1 MSFEIEIAPLRHFEL
16 VSLRDTST
24 QTVIEI
30 ATKGALLN
38 SWQVMGTSQALE
50 IVEGNDFS
58 KGWGD
63 FENNGFRGGKMS
75 PFSCRLENGQYII
88 EDTTYTLEKFY
99 HDKHA
104 LHGIL
109 YDAVFTI
116 QSTDANAE
124 SAMINLA
131 YHYKGTD
138 KGFPFTYSL
147 LIKWQLHKNNLVTV
161 ETIITNLSES
171 TIPMMDGWH
180 PYFKLGPSINDASIT
195 LKANGKIEYDES
207 LLPTGKILDENEF
220 KISKKIDD
228 LHLDNCYLVDAR
240 ENTCL
245 LENEQYQIVVQPLMN
260 YPYLQLYTPSD
271 RKSIAIENLSGI
283 PNCFNNKIGLQ
294 LMKPYQNLVLKTSYQ
309 FITKQ
314 LPL

>member
-1 MSFEIEIAPLRHFEL
+1 MSFEIQIAPLSHFEL
-16 VSLRDTST
+16 VRLIDTSSN
-24 QTVIEI
+24 TVIEI

-38 SWQVMGTSQALE
+38 SWQVMGHSKSLE
-50 IVEGNDFS
+50 IVGGNDFS
-58 KGWGD
+58 KGWVN

-75 PFSCRLENGQYII
+75 PFSCRLENGQYTI
-88 EDTTYTLEKFY
+88 DNTTYTLEKFY

-138 KGFPFTYSL
+138 KGFPFDYSL

-180 PYFKLGPSINDASIT
+180 PYFQLDSSINDTSIT
-195 LKANGKIEYDES
+195 LKAKGKIEYDED
-207 LLPTGKILDENEF
+207 LLPTGKLKVENEF
-220 KISKKIDD
+220 TISKKIED
-228 LHLDNCYLVDAR
+228 LHLDNCYLVDAS

-245 LENEQYQIVVQPLMN
+245 LENDQYQIIVQPIMN
-260 YPYLQLYTPSD
+260 YPYLQLYTASD

-294 LMKPYQNLVLKTSYQ
+294 LMKPHQNLLLKTSYQ
-309 FITKQ
+309 FIIKQ

>member
-1 MSFEIEIAPLRHFEL
+1 MSFEIQIAPLSHFEL
-16 VSLRDTST
+16 VRLIDTSSN
-24 QTVIEI
+24 TVIEI

-38 SWQVMGTSQALE
+38 SWQVMGHSKSLE
-50 IVEGNDFS
+50 IVGGNDFS
-58 KGWGD
+58 KGWVN

-75 PFSCRLENGQYII
+75 PFSCRLENGQYTI
-88 EDTTYTLEKFY
+88 DNTTYTLEKFY

-138 KGFPFTYSL
+138 KGFPFDYSL

-180 PYFKLGPSINDASIT
+180 PYFQLDSSINDTSIT
-195 LKANGKIEYDES
+195 LKAKGKIEYDED
-207 LLPTGKILDENEF
+207 LLPTGKLKDENEF
-220 KISKKIDD
+220 TISKKIED
-228 LHLDNCYLVDAR
+228 LHLDNCYLVDAS

-245 LENEQYQIVVQPLMN
+245 LENDQYQIIVQPIMN

-294 LMKPYQNLVLKTSYQ
+294 LMKPHQNLVLKTSYQ
-309 FITKQ
+309 FIIKQ
-314 LPL
+314 

>member
-1 MSFEIEIAPLRHFEL
+1 MSFEIQIAPLSHFEL
-16 VSLRDTST
+16 VRLIDTSSK
-24 QTVIEI
+24 TVIEI

-38 SWQVMGTSQALE
+38 SWQVMGHSKSLE

-58 KGWGD
+58 KGWVN

-75 PFSCRLENGQYII
+75 PFSCRLEKGQYTI
-88 EDTTYTLEKFY
+88 DNTTYTLEKFY
-99 HDKHA
+99 QDKHA

-109 YDAVFTI
+109 YDAVFSI

-124 SAMINLA
+124 SAMINLV

-138 KGFPFTYSL
+138 KGFPFDYSL

-161 ETIITNLSES
+161 ETIITNLSAS

-180 PYFKLGPSINDASIT
+180 PYFKLDSSINNTSIT
-195 LKANGKIEYDES
+195 LKSKGKIEYDED
-207 LLPTGKILDENEF
+207 LLPTGKLKDENEF
-220 KISKKIDD
+220 TISKKIED
-228 LHLDNCYLVDAR
+228 LHLDNCYLVDAS

-245 LENEQYQIVVQPLMN
+245 LENDQYQIIVQPIRN
-260 YPYLQLYTPSD
+260 YPYLQLYTPLD

-294 LMKPYQNLVLKTSYQ
+294 LMKPHQNLVLKTSYQ

>member
-1 MSFEIEIAPLRHFEL
+1 MSFEIEIINLSHFEL
-16 VSLRDTST
+16 VRLKNTST
-24 QTVIEI
+24 HTVVEI

-38 SWQVMGTSQALE
+38 SWQVMSNSQALE

-58 KGWGD
+58 KGWGS

-75 PFSCRLENGQYII
+75 PFSCRLENGQYKI
-88 EDTTYTLEKFY
+88 EKTTYTIEKFY
-99 HDKHA
+99 HEKHA

-116 QSTDANAE
+116 QSSETNEEGAI
-124 SAMINLA
+124 INLI
-131 YHYKGTD
+131 YQYKGTD
-138 KGFPFTYSL
+138 KGFPFAYSL
-147 LIKWQLHKNNLVTV
+147 HIKWQLHKNNLVTV

-180 PYFKLGPSINDASIT
+180 PYFKLGSSINNTSIT
-195 LKANGKIEYDES
+195 LKANGKIEYNES
-207 LLPTGKILDENEF
+207 LLPTGKILNENEF
-220 KISKKIDD
+220 EISKKIED

-240 ENTCL
+240 QSTCI
-245 LENEQYQIVVQPLMN
+245 LENDLYQIIVAPIMN

-294 LMKPYQNLVLKTSYQ
+294 LMKPYQNLELKTSYQ

>member
-1 MSFEIEIAPLRHFEL
+1 MSFEIEIIPLGHFEL
-16 VSLRDTST
+16 LRLIDKST
-24 QTVIEI
+24 HTVIEI

-38 SWQVMGTSQALE
+38 SWQVMEAGQAIE

-75 PFSCRLENGQYII
+75 PFSCRLENGQYIL
-88 EDTTYTLEKFY
+88 ENTTYTLEKFY
-99 HDKHA
+99 HEKHA

-116 QSTDANAE
+116 QSTETNAE
-124 SAMINLA
+124 GAMANLA

-138 KGFPFTYSL
+138 KGFPFSYSL
-147 LIKWQLHKNNLVTV
+147 LIKWQLHKNNLVRV
-161 ETIITNLSES
+161 ETIITNLSDS

-180 PYFKLGPSINDASIT
+180 PYFTFGPSINDASIT
-195 LKANGKIEYDES
+195 LKSNGKIEYDES

-220 KISKKIDD
+220 KISKKIEG

-245 LENEQYQIVVQPLMN
+245 LENEQYQIIVQPLMN

-294 LMKPYQNLVLKTSYQ
+294 LMKPYENLVLKTSYQ

>member
-1 MSFEIEIAPLRHFEL
+1 
-16 VSLRDTST
+16 
-24 QTVIEI
+24 
-30 ATKGALLN
+30 
-38 SWQVMGTSQALE
+38 
-50 IVEGNDFS
+50 
-58 KGWGD
+58 
-63 FENNGFRGGKMS
+63 MS
-75 PFSCRLENGQYII
+75 PFSCRLENGQYTI
-88 EDTTYTLEKFY
+88 DNTTYTLEKFY

-138 KGFPFTYSL
+138 KGFPFDYSL

-180 PYFKLGPSINDASIT
+180 SYFQLDSSINDTSIT
-195 LKANGKIEYDES
+195 LKAKGKIEYDED
-207 LLPTGKILDENEF
+207 LLPTGKLKDENEF
-220 KISKKIDD
+220 TISKKIED
-228 LHLDNCYLVDAR
+228 LHLDNCYLVDAS

-245 LENEQYQIVVQPLMN
+245 LENDQYQIIVQPIMN

-294 LMKPYQNLVLKTSYQ
+294 LMKPHQNLLLKTSYQ
-309 FITKQ
+309 FIIKQ

>member
-1 MSFEIEIAPLRHFEL
+1 MSFEIQIAPLSHFEL
-16 VSLRDTST
+16 VRLIDTSSN
-24 QTVIEI
+24 TVIEI

-38 SWQVMGTSQALE
+38 SWQVMGHSKSLE
-50 IVEGNDFS
+50 IVGGNDFS
-58 KGWGD
+58 KGWVN
-63 FENNGFRGGKMS
+63 FENNGFRGAKMS
-75 PFSCRLENGQYII
+75 PFSCRLENGQYTI
-88 EDTTYTLEKFY
+88 DNTTYTLEKFY

-138 KGFPFTYSL
+138 KGFPFDYSL

-180 PYFKLGPSINDASIT
+180 PYFQLDSSINDTSIT
-195 LKANGKIEYDES
+195 LKAKGKIEYDED
-207 LLPTGKILDENEF
+207 LLPTGKLKDENEF
-220 KISKKIDD
+220 TISKKIED
-228 LHLDNCYLVDAR
+228 LHLDNCYLVDAS

-245 LENEQYQIVVQPLMN
+245 LENDQYQIIVQPIMN

-294 LMKPYQNLVLKTSYQ
+294 LMKPHQNLLLKTSYQ
-309 FITKQ
+309 FIIKQ

>member
-1 MSFEIEIAPLRHFEL
+1 MSFQIEMVPHGQFEL
-16 VSLRDTST
+16 LRLMDTSN

-38 SWQVMGTSQALE
+38 SWQVMGSNQALE

-58 KGWGD
+58 KGWVN

-75 PFSCRLENGQYII
+75 PFSCRLENGQYTI
-88 EDTTYTLEKFY
+88 DNTTYTLEKFY

-109 YDAVFTI
+109 YDAEFAI
-116 QSTDANAE
+116 HSKGTDASNA
-124 SAMINLA
+124 MVNLA

-138 KGFPFTYSL
+138 KGFPFAYSL
-147 LIKWQLHKNNLVTV
+147 LVTWQLHKNNLVTV
-161 ETIITNLSES
+161 ETSITNLSES

-180 PYFKLGPSINDASIT
+180 PYFKLDSNINDATIT
-195 LKANGKIEYDES
+195 LKANGKIEYDDK
-207 LLPTGKILDENEF
+207 LLPTGKILNENEF
-220 KISKKIDD
+220 EISKKIEG
-228 LHLDNCYLVDAR
+228 LHLDNCYLVDAS

-245 LENEQYQIVVQPLMN
+245 LENDQYQIIVQPLMN

-294 LMKPYQNLVLKTSYQ
+294 LMKPHQNLVLKTSYQ

-314 LPL
+314 

>member
-16 VSLRDTST
+16 LRLRDTST

-207 LLPTGKILDENEF
+207 LVPTGKILDENEF